1 MPKSTVHLL
10 RHGEV
15 QNPDRILYGRIPGYG
30 LSELGMEMAERAGK
44 YFGEQAADGAKLVRL
59 VASPLLRAQQTAA
72 PTAAALELPI
82 LTDERV
88 IEAGNRF
95 EGLSR
100 IANRLR
106 EPRYWPYIINPLKP
120 SWGEPYSEQVA
131 RMRLAMQEHRKAA
144 LAEAGDGAE
153 VVIVSH
159 QLPIWVTRRASQ
171 GQRLWHDPR
180 QRECTLASITSFE
193 FSDDQLV
200 NLSYHEPCT
209 DLLAGAANIPGA

>member
-15 QNPDRILYGRIPGYG
+15 FNPDGILYGRIPGYG
-30 LSELGMEMAERAGK
+30 LSELGFEMARRAGEH
-44 YFGEQAADGAKLVRL
+44 FAEQHQAGAKLVRV
-59 VASPLLRAQQTAA
+59 VASPLLRAQQTAE
-72 PTAAALELPI
+72 PTASTLDLPI
-82 LTDERV
+82 HTDERV

-95 EGLSR
+95 EGMSKV
-100 IANRLR
+100 ATQLR
-106 EPRYWPYIINPLKP
+106 QPKYWSYVRNPFKP
-120 SWGEPYSEQVA
+120 SWGEAYRDQVT
-131 RMRLAMQEHRKAA
+131 RMREAMQEHRQAA
-144 LAEAGDGAE
+144 VREAGDGAE

-180 QRECTLASITSFE
+180 QRECTLTSVTSFE
-193 FSDDQLV
+193 FEGDQLV
-200 NLSYHEPCT
+200 DLRYTEPNA

>member
-15 QNPDRILYGRIPGYG
+15 FNPDRILYGRIPGYG
-30 LSELGMEMAERAGK
+30 LSELGLEMAQRAGE
-44 YFGEQAADGAKLVRL
+44 YFAGQRDQGAKLVRL
-59 VASPLLRAQQTAA
+59 VASPLVRAQQTAE
-72 PTAAALELPI
+72 PSSRALELPI
-82 LTDERV
+82 HTDERV

-100 IANRLR
+100 VASRLR
-106 EPRYWPYIINPLKP
+106 EPRYWSYVVNPFKP
-120 SWGEPYSEQVA
+120 SWGEPYREQVA
-131 RMRLAMQEHRKAA
+131 RMREAMDEHRKAA
-144 LAEAGDGAE
+144 LAEAGEGAE

-171 GQRLWHDPR
+171 RQPLWHDPR
-180 QRECTLASITSFE
+180 SRECTLTSITSFE
-193 FSDDQLV
+193 FEGDQLV
-200 NLSYHEPCT
+200 NLSYHEPNA

>member
-44 YFGEQAADGAKLVRL
+44 YFGEQAAEGAKLVRL

-120 SWGEPYSEQVA
+120 SWGEPYSEQVD
-131 RMRLAMQEHRKAA
+131 RMRLAMQEHRRAA
-144 LAEAGDGAE
+144 VAEAGDGAE

-180 QRECTLASITSFE
+180 QRECTLTSITSFE

-200 NLSYHEPCT
+200 NLSYHEPCA